1 MLHKYKVNF
10 DDKLTFPQWEVCWKA
25 KAFVKEDKIGAGD
38 FGRVFRVC
46 SRVSLEPTLCEIFLE
61 KVSILVPRW
70 VKVLCS
76 KNCKRAIQRS
86 HRQGKKAEGGRKL

>member
-10 DDKLTFPQWEVCWKA
+10 DDELKFPQWEVCWKA

-46 SRVSLEPTLCEIFLE
+46 RRVSLEPTLCEIFLV
-61 KVSILVPRW
+61 KVPILVPRW
-70 VKVLCS
+70 IKGSL
-76 KNCKRAIQRS
+76 Q
-86 HRQGKKAEGGRKL
+86 

>member
-10 DDKLTFPQWEVCWKA
+10 DDKMTFPQWEVCWKA

-46 SRVSLEPTLCEIFLE
+46 SSVSLEPTLCEIFLE

-70 VKVLCS
+70 I
-76 KNCKRAIQRS
+76 KRSTQ
-86 HRQGKKAEGGRKL
+86 